1 MKKSHL
7 IIIAAVLFAAA
18 FLFVSV
24 KKQLP
29 VNAKQN
35 KRIMIQREER
45 PDICDR
51 SGVLLIGNRKRIHQN
66 QRLRYAA
73 VDGKFAAGLLGYT
86 QFINGREAG
95 QSGIEKLIDLRRSS
109 GRPVRLTLDCNVQH
123 NLEYV
128 VSEIEKK
135 WNPLHVYCATVNSS
149 GELTGSAQ
157 RPVLDI
163 NNRKTVDG
171 GMIFFPAEYI
181 FSIPETWMKKLNSSG
196 KFPLKERE
204 KLNFHKKMNVFA
216 SEGAGK
222 LSEYPEK
229 MAPQFISDQTATIF
243 HYLLAY
249 IGVAEKKTTP
259 RLVIFSKE
267 LQTPVTVAG
276 KTSWLSVDVT
286 NSPEKTLTALAEFP
300 AADGSKNYTVF
311 RCSWDKN
318 SKADVQQAA
327 AWLKKYQFNNTP
339 QKEQSK

>member
-7 IIIAAVLFAAA
+7 IIIAAVLSAAA

-29 VNAKQN
+29 VHAKQS
-35 KRIMIQREER
+35 KRIIIQREER

-51 SGVLLIGNRKRIHQN
+51 SGILLIGNRKRTHQN

-95 QSGIEKLIDLRRSS
+95 QSGIEKLIDRRQTP
-109 GRPVRLTLDCNVQH
+109 GRPVRLTLDCKIQR
-123 NLEYV
+123 NLEYI

-135 WNPLHVYCATVNSS
+135 WNPLHVYCATINSS

-163 NNRKTVDG
+163 NNRQTVDG

-181 FSIPETWMKKLNSSG
+181 FSVPETWMKKLNSSG
-196 KFPLKERE
+196 KSPLKERE
-204 KLNFHKKMNVFA
+204 KLGFHKKMNIFA

-229 MAPQFISDQTATIF
+229 MAPQYISDQTATIF

-249 IGVAEKKTTP
+249 IGVAENKTTP
-259 RLVIFSKE
+259 KLVIFSKE
-267 LQTPVTVAG
+267 QQTPVTIAG
-276 KTSWLSVDVT
+276 TTSLLAVDVT
-286 NSPEKTLTALAEFP
+286 DSPEKTLTALAEFP

-311 RCSWDKN
+311 RCSWGKN
-318 SKADVQQAA
+318 SKVDVHQAA

-339 QKEQSK
+339 QNK

>member
-1 MKKSHL
+1 MKKSFW
-7 IIIAAVLFAAA
+7 IIIAAVLSAAA
-18 FLFVSV
+18 FLFITI

-29 VNAKQN
+29 VHAKQN
-35 KRIMIQREER
+35 KKIVIQREER

-51 SGVLLIGNRKRIHQN
+51 SGVLLIGNRKRTHQN

-73 VDGKFAAGLLGYT
+73 VNGKFAAGLLGYT
-86 QFINGREAG
+86 QFINGRDAG
-95 QSGIEKLIDLRRSS
+95 QSGIEKLIDQRKTS

-123 NLEYV
+123 NLEYI
-128 VSEIEKK
+128 VSAIEKT
-135 WNPLHVYCATVNSS
+135 WNPRHVYCATVNSS

-196 KFPLKERE
+196 KSPLKERE
-204 KLNFHKKMNVFA
+204 KFGFHKKMNVFA
-216 SEGAGK
+216 SEGTGK

-259 RLVIFSKE
+259 ELVIFSKDR
-267 LQTPVTVAG
+267 QVPVRVAG
-276 KTSWLSVDVT
+276 NTVWQSVDVT
-286 NSPEKTLTALAEFP
+286 DSPEKTLTALAEFS

-311 RCSWDKN
+311 RCSWGKN
-318 SKADVQQAA
+318 SKVDVHKAA
-327 AWLKKYQFNNTP
+327 AWLKKCQFCNAP
-339 QKEQSK
+339 QKEQNK

>member
-7 IIIAAVLFAAA
+7 IIIAVSLSAAA
-18 FLFVSV
+18 FLFITA
-24 KKQLP
+24 KKQLT
-29 VNAKQN
+29 VHAKQN
-35 KRIMIQREER
+35 KKTVIRREER

-51 SGVLLIGNRKRIHQN
+51 SGILLIGNRKRTHQN

-95 QSGIEKLIDLRRSS
+95 QSGIEKLIDLRRTS
-109 GRPVRLTLDCNVQH
+109 GRPVRLTLDCNIQH
-123 NLEYV
+123 NLEKI

-135 WNPLHVYCATVNSS
+135 WDPLHVYCATVNSS

-171 GMIFFPAEYI
+171 GMIFFPAEYT
-181 FSIPETWMKKLNSSG
+181 FSVPEAWMKKLNSSG
-196 KFPLKERE
+196 KSPLKERE
-204 KLNFHKKMNVFA
+204 KFGFHKKMNVFA

-229 MAPQFISDQTATIF
+229 MAPQFISDQTATVF

-267 LQTPVTVAG
+267 PQDPVTISG
-276 KTSWLSVDVT
+276 KTTCIAVDTAVSSAK
-286 NSPEKTLTALAEFP
+286 NLTILTEFP
-300 AADGSKNYTVF
+300 AADGSRNYTVF

-318 SKADVQQAA
+318 SQVDIRQAA
-327 AWLKKYQFNNTP
+327 TWLKKYQFTNIPTEKKTN
-339 QKEQSK
+339 